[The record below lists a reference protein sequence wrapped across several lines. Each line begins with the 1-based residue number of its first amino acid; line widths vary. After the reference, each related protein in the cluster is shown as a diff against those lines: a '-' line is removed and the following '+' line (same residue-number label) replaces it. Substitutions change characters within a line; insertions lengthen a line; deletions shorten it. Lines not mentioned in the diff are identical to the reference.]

1 MVKQKVVVKLA
12 SLDDSKKRTKALK
25 TAVTMEGIVSVSL
38 DRDRLVVVGDGTDVI
53 ALTTMLRKKLG
64 YAELVSVTSGD
75 ERIREEK
82 ESKISSGSKSSAG
95 PAGASSYQYG
105 YPSYSYPNPYP
116 YAYQDSSYGSKFS
129 SIM

>member
-25 TAVTMEGIVSVSL
+25 TAVSMEGIVSVSI
-38 DRDRLVVVGDGTDVI
+38 DRDRLVVVGDGTDVVS
-53 ALTTMLRKKLG
+53 LTNMLRKKLG

-75 ERIREEK
+75 DKIREEK
-82 ESKISSGSKSSAG
+82 EGKISSGSKSSST
-95 PAGASSYQYG
+95 PSYQYG
-105 YPSYSYPNPYP
+105 YPSAYSYPYP
-116 YAYQDSSYGSKFS
+116 YAYQDSGYGYKSS